1 MTEQEKNEKIEKLVE
16 EWKKEIS
23 KIPDNDYGKHR
34 NILDNG
40 DSKEYGKITE
50 KYRKKINNIKKQ

>member
-1 MTEQEKNEKIEKLVE
+1 MN

-23 KIPDNDYGKHR
+23 KIPDDDYGKHK
-34 NILDNG
+34 NMLDNG

-50 KYRKKINNIKKQ
+50 KYRKLIKEIKEE